1 MPKKFFTTK
10 KEVSPEG
17 FRYRGLSSSR
27 LENLTDAIF
36 GFAITLLVIASQVP
50 TTYVEL
56 QVSMYGFLGFVFCI
70 MLLLGLWNNHNNF
83 FLHFGLQDATIKVLN
98 FLFLFVLLF
107 YVYPLKYLFSFLGTS
122 IYARFKVAIGDSSEA
137 LRKVIDD
144 MNSAGLSSEQWV
156 DIMVRFGLGLFLMY
170 FLLLLMHIH
179 AYSKRNYLK
188 LSLKE
193 QYISRTFMQAYGI
206 LIGVCTLSMCIVLV
220 FGGRSAA
227 VSGMVYALIALVLPL
242 HRKFRNKGMTKTLG
256 QDEINEKA

>member
-1 MPKKFFTTK
+1 MPKKFFVPK
-10 KEVSPEG
+10 KEISPEG

-56 QVSMYGFLGFVFCI
+56 QISMYGFLGFVFCI

-83 FLHFGLQDATIKVLN
+83 FLHFGLQDGTIKVLN

-122 IYARFKVAIGDSSEA
+122 IYARLKVAIGDDSEA
-137 LRKVIDD
+137 LKKVIND
-144 MNSAGLSSEQWV
+144 MNNAGLSSEQWV

-170 FLLLLMHIH
+170 LFLLLMHVT
-179 AYSKRNYLK
+179 AYRKREYLK
-188 LSLKE
+188 LSPKE
-193 QYISRTFMQAYGI
+193 RYITRTFMQAYAI
-206 LIGVCTLSMCIVLV
+206 LIAICALSISIVLI
-220 FGGRSAA
+220 FGGGSAP
-227 VSGMVYALIALVLPL
+227 VSGMVYGFIAVILPL
-242 HRKFRNKGMTKTLG
+242 HRKFRNKKMVATFAKG
-256 QDEINEKA
+256 EVV